1 MCEVH
6 WKWTDMTDKSG
17 GDGYNPGHEQ
27 ITHNKSR
34 REEIRYDMNSRNLSS
49 MPILHHLPHDG
60 MWYTASSLG
69 W

>member
-17 GDGYNPGHEQ
+17 GDGYNPGYKQ

-34 REEIRYDMNSRNLSS
+34 REDIGYDMIIGGGNLK
-49 MPILHHLPHDG
+49 
-60 MWYTASSLG
+60 YTPCVACMYTT
-69 W
+69 